1 MSIIRRALR
10 AAADKVCQS
19 CGGYASN
26 GWKCAQCMRLG
37 K

>member
-1 MSIIRRALR
+1 MRTIIR
-10 AAADKVCQS
+10 AAADKVCRI

>member
-1 MSIIRRALR
+1 MSIIRRLLR
-10 AAADKVCQS
+10 GDKVCSS

>member
-1 MSIIRRALR
+1 MSIIRRVLR
-10 AAADKVCQS
+10 AADKVCRS

-26 GWKCAQCMRLG
+26 GYKCSQCMRLG